1 MQNWVVILLA
11 LSYLALLFS
20 LAWYLDRRAK
30 RKQTSRLNRW
40 IYAMAIPVYCT
51 AWTYYGSVGKAVND
65 GWEFLTIYLGPILTV
80 PIWWI
85 VVRKMIRISEVQRIS
100 TLPDFISS
108 RYDKSLTLSIVSS
121 VFIAIGIIPY
131 ISIQL
136 KSISSS
142 FDILIYGNHVLAR
155 SRSLITD
162 SAFYIAII
170 LAFFII
176 LFVFRS
182 IETTDKHHGMMG
194 AIAVDS
200 LVKLLAFLA
209 VGVYVVYYLFDGF
222 QDVFARMDLTQVS
235 QFQEVP
241 KTDGMH
247 WFFLL
252 LLSMSAI
259 ILLPRQFQVTVAENT
274 SEDHLRTAIWA
285 FPLYLL
291 LINIFVVP
299 IAIGGQSLL
308 ATDVDPDT
316 FVLALP
322 LYYGAEGLASIAF
335 LGGFSAS
342 TGMIVVSTIAL
353 SLMVSNN
360 VVVPIR
366 LRRSPMRSQ
375 YPIQARQILVFT
387 ILGLAFLYYWFISDR
402 FPLVS
407 IGLIS
412 FAAMIQF
419 APAVLGALFWKDAHS
434 RGVLYG
440 LITGFIVWAY
450 TLVVPTIV
458 EVGLLPESLMTEG
471 LFHWSFLKPQALF
484 GLDLPQVSHGT
495 FWSLFFNAAV
505 FLGVSIFREQSA
517 KERNMAEF
525 YVNIYANAHRSEE
538 KILWKGQLVY
548 QDLLSACEN
557 ILGKRRTREATEHYR
572 NFYGEPLTAANQV
585 EPRFVNYTERLLS
598 GAIGSASARILI
610 STIAKE
616 EEIENE
622 ELVKM
627 LRETNEISRLN
638 TELRL
643 QSNELQRK
651 TLALQGAN
659 ERLQNLD
666 AEKDDFISTVTHELR
681 TPLTSIKAF
690 VEILQDN
697 SEMEQAQQE
706 EFLKITND
714 EIDRMTRLINEVLDI
729 EKLES
734 RDSTLHLEP
743 VRPYDILEKTLES
756 MQTLL
761 EPKNI
766 QVEHLGSVDHQKLR
780 IMGNPD
786 RLNQVFVNLISNAIK
801 YSGEQK
807 AWIHLIWERTDST
820 LKLGVADNGAGIDPN
835 GIDRIFDKF
844 FQVRDQTRKKPKG
857 TGLGL
862 SITQRIVQLHGG
874 SIKVESE
881 LGKGTTFTLTFPIF
895 QSQEKHTA

>member
-1 MQNWVVILLA
+1 
-11 LSYLALLFS
+11 
-20 LAWYLDRRAK
+20 
-30 RKQTSRLNRW
+30 
-40 IYAMAIPVYCT
+40 MAIPVYCT

-121 VFIAIGIIPY
+121 IFISIGIIPY

-142 FDILIYGNHVLAR
+142 FDILISGNHLLNGSRVLYEDA
-155 SRSLITD
+155 
-162 SAFYIAII
+162 AFYIAII
-170 LAFFII
+170 LALFII

-182 IETTDKHHGMMG
+182 IETADKHYGMMG

-209 VGVYVVYYLFDGF
+209 VGAYVVFYLFDGF
-222 QDVFARMDLTQVS
+222 QDVFARMDS
-235 QFQEVP
+235 QQALQFTEIP
-241 KTDGMH
+241 KENGLN

-252 LLSMSAI
+252 MLSMSAI
-259 ILLPRQFQVTVAENT
+259 LLLPRQFQVTVAENT
-274 SEDHLRTAIWA
+274 NEDHLRTAIWL

-308 ATDVDPDT
+308 AADVDPDT

-322 LYYGAEGLASIAF
+322 LYYGAESLAAITF

-366 LRRSPMRSQ
+366 LRQSQMKSQ

-387 ILGLAFLYYWFISDR
+387 ILAVAFLYYWFISDR

-434 RGVLYG
+434 DGVLYG
-440 LITGFIVWAY
+440 LIIGFAIWAY

-458 EVGLLPESLMTEG
+458 EVGLLPQSLMSEG
-471 LFHWSFLKPQALF
+471 LFGLSLLKPQSLF
-484 GLDLPQVSHGT
+484 GLDLPQVTHGT
-495 FWSLFFNAAV
+495 FWSLFFNSAV
-505 FLGVSIFREQSA
+505 FFGFSIFKEQST
-517 KERNMAEF
+517 KEQNMAEF
-525 YVNIYANAHRSEE
+525 YVNIYENAHRSEE

-548 QDLLSACEN
+548 QDLVNACED
-557 ILGKRRTREATEHYR
+557 ILGRKRTHEATEHYQKY
-572 NFYGEPLTAANQV
+572 YGEPLTGENQV
-585 EPRFVNYTERLLS
+585 DPKFVNYTERLLS
-598 GAIGSASARILI
+598 GAIGSASARVLI
-610 STIAKE
+610 SSIAKE
-616 EEIENE
+616 EEVENE
-622 ELVKM
+622 ELVRL
-627 LRETNEISRLN
+627 LRETSEVSRLN

-643 QSNELQRK
+643 KSNELRRK
-651 TLALQGAN
+651 TGALEQAN
-659 ERLQNLD
+659 ERLKNLD
-666 AEKDDFISTVTHELR
+666 VEKDDFISTVTHELR

-690 VEILQDN
+690 IEIIQDN
-697 SEMEQAQQE
+697 RDMDAEQQD
-706 EFLKITND
+706 EFLTIMND

-734 RDSTLHLEP
+734 GDSPLELEP
-743 VRPYDILEKTLES
+743 VQPVSILRRSIETL
-756 MQTLL
+756 QTLMESKGIVL
-761 EPKNI
+761 EFDTLAQAEVSI
-766 QVEHLGSVDHQKLR
+766 LGHT
-780 IMGNPD
+780 D
-786 RLNQVFVNLISNAIK
+786 RLNQVFVNLLSNAIK
-801 YSGEQK
+801 YSEEKTG
-807 AWIHLIWERTDST
+807 LISIAVELLPDAI
-820 LKLGVADNGAGIDPN
+820 KVNIADNGRGIDPE

-862 SITQRIVQLHGG
+862 SITKRIVELHRGTIEVA
-874 SIKVESE
+874 SQ
-881 LGKGTTFTLTFPIF
+881 LGKGTTFSVQFPVYT
-895 QSQEKHTA
+895 SQEKNTA

>member
-1 MQNWVVILLA
+1 MQRWAVILLA
-11 LSYLALLFS
+11 LSYLGLLFL
-20 LAWYLDRRAK
+20 LAYLLDKRAQ
-30 RKQTSRLNRW
+30 RKKTSRLNRW
-40 IYAMAIPVYCT
+40 IYALAIPVYCT

-108 RYDKSLTLSIVSS
+108 RYNKSITLSIVSTLLIT
-121 VFIAIGIIPY
+121 VGIIPY

-142 FDILIYGNHVLAR
+142 FDILIYGNHIVAN
-155 SRSLITD
+155 SRPLLGD
-162 SAFYIAII
+162 AAFYIVII

-182 IETTDKHHGMMG
+182 IESADKHHGMMG

-209 VGVYVVYYLFDGF
+209 VGAYVVFYLFDGF
-222 QDVFARMDLTQVS
+222 QDVFSHMDTS
-235 QFQEVP
+235 QLLKFTELPSQN
-241 KTDGMH
+241 GLN

-259 ILLPRQFQVTVAENT
+259 LLLPRQFQVTVAENT
-274 SEDHLRTAIWA
+274 NEDHLRTAIWL

-299 IAIGGQSLL
+299 IAIGGQTML
-308 ATDVDPDT
+308 AADVDPDT

-322 LYYGAEGLASIAF
+322 LYYGAEGLAAITF

-366 LRRSPMRSQ
+366 LRRSQMKSQ
-375 YPIQARQILVFT
+375 YPILTRQILVCS
-387 ILGLAFLYYWFISDR
+387 ILTVAFLYYWFISDR

-419 APAVLGALFWKDAHS
+419 APAVLGALFWKDAHGD
-434 RGVLYG
+434 GVLYG
-440 LITGFIVWAY
+440 LIIGFVIWAY

-458 EVGLLPESLMTEG
+458 EVGLLPQSLVKEG
-471 LFHWSFLKPQALF
+471 LFNWPFLRPQALF
-484 GLDLPQVSHGT
+484 GLDLPLVSHGT
-495 FWSLFFNAAV
+495 FWSLFFNVAIFFA
-505 FLGVSIFREQSA
+505 VSIFKEQSI

-525 YVNIYANAHRSEE
+525 YVDIYQNAHRSEE

-548 QDLLSACEN
+548 QDLINACEN
-557 ILGKRRTREATEHYR
+557 LLGNKRTQEAIAHYQ
-572 NFYGEPLTAANQV
+572 NYYGAPLTGENQV
-585 EPRFVNYTERLLS
+585 DPKFVNYTERILS
-598 GAIGSASARILI
+598 GAIGSASARVLI
-610 STIAKE
+610 SSVAKE
-616 EEIENE
+616 EETGNE
-622 ELVKM
+622 ELVRM
-627 LRETNEISRLN
+627 LRETSEVTRLN

-643 QSNELQRK
+643 KSSELQRK
-651 TLALQGAN
+651 SLALEQAN
-659 ERLQNLD
+659 ERLKNLD
-666 AEKDDFISTVTHELR
+666 VEKDDFISTVTHELR

-690 VEILQDN
+690 IEIIQDN
-697 SEMEQAQQE
+697 RDMDAEQQD
-706 EFLKITND
+706 EFLTIMND

-734 RDSTLHLEP
+734 GDATLEMEP
-743 VRPYDILEKTLES
+743 VLPLEILRKSVDAL
-756 MQTLL
+756 QTLMDSKGIKV
-761 EPKNI
+761 EVNTPKNLTLPI
-766 QVEHLGSVDHQKLR
+766 LGHT
-780 IMGNPD
+780 D
-786 RLNQVFVNLISNAIK
+786 RLNQVFVNLLSNAIK
-801 YSGEQK
+801 YSEEKKGLITIAAEQVDGAIK
-807 AWIHLIWERTDST
+807 ISIS
-820 LKLGVADNGAGIDPN
+820 DNGAGIDPK

-862 SITQRIVQLHGG
+862 SITKRIVALHKGDIEVKSQL
-874 SIKVESE
+874 E
-881 LGKGTTFTLTFPIF
+881 KGTTFSVQFPIHHR
-895 QSQEKHTA
+895 QEKNKA